1 MGDPTKMVE
10 YAKMR
15 SVRRERQVLEVID
28 TMLRDG
34 VPVNFNSVQV
44 YTRSSKSFLYRNK
57 AISERIRYE
66 RDRRK

>member
-1 MGDPTKMVE
+1 MGDPTKMIE
-10 YAKMR
+10 YVKNL

-34 VPVNFNSVQV
+34 VPVNFNSVAV

>member
-1 MGDPTKMVE
+1 MGDPTKMILD
-10 YAKMR
+10 AKMR
-15 SVRRERQVLEVID
+15 SVRREREVLEVID

-34 VPVNFNSVQV
+34 VPVNFNSVAV
-44 YTRSSKSFLYRNK
+44 YTQSSKSFLYRNK